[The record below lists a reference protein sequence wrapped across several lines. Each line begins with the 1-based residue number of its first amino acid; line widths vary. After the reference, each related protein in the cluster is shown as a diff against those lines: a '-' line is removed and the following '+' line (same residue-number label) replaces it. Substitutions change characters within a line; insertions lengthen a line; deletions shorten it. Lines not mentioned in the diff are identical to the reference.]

1 MTYLQPE
8 NMIMSAG
15 TAVAA
20 ASATSSSFSISA
32 PCHEDSALV
41 QVGEGYLSRATQD
54 GAVAATQ
61 DGAVAEAAD
70 LRHMCKSKRLAI
82 TPGQIENPLCS
93 SITMTKIVARGE
105 PCSILSPGILK
116 SSATSF
122 RIFSLLAA

>member
-1 MTYLQPE
+1 MQSGGTRTPRSDLLDRSDVAQRMTYLQPE

-20 ASATSSSFSISA
+20 ASATSSSLPISA

-41 QVGEGYLSRATQD
+41 QVGKGYLSRATQD
-54 GAVAATQ
+54 GAA
-61 DGAVAEAAD
+61 AEAEG

-93 SITMTKIVARGE
+93 SITLT
-105 PCSILSPGILK
+105 
-116 SSATSF
+116 
-122 RIFSLLAA
+122 